1 VVGSRLAWSPP
12 GRCRPRTVPRVTLRV
27 VVLLLAMAFV
37 FWRFLPR
44 YRMPWTIPLV
54 LVGVVLT
61 VRTVT
66 WLAGD

>member
-1 VVGSRLAWSPP
+1 M
-12 GRCRPRTVPRVTLRV
+12 TLKV
-27 VVLLLAMAFV
+27 VVLLLAAAFV
-37 FWRFLPR
+37 AWRVLPR

-54 LVGVVLT
+54 LVGVVLS

>member
-1 VVGSRLAWSPP
+1 M
-12 GRCRPRTVPRVTLRV
+12 
-27 VVLLLAMAFV
+27 LLLAVALV
-37 FWRFLPR
+37 ARRFLPR

>member
-1 VVGSRLAWSPP
+1 M
-12 GRCRPRTVPRVTLRV
+12 TLKV
-27 VVLLLAMAFV
+27 VVLLLAAAFV
-37 FWRFLPR
+37 AYRFAPRWRL
-44 YRMPWTIPLV
+44 PWTVPLV

>member
-1 VVGSRLAWSPP
+1 M
-12 GRCRPRTVPRVTLRV
+12 TLRA
-27 VVLLLAMAFV
+27 VVLLLALAFV
-37 FWRFLPR
+37 LRRFLPR

-54 LVGVVLT
+54 LVGVVVT

>member
-1 VVGSRLAWSPP
+1 M
-12 GRCRPRTVPRVTLRV
+12 TLKV

-37 FWRFLPR
+37 CWRFLPR

-54 LVGVVLT
+54 LVGVVVT

>member
-1 VVGSRLAWSPP
+1 M
-12 GRCRPRTVPRVTLRV
+12 
-27 VVLLLAMAFV
+27 LLLAAAFLAR
-37 FWRFLPR
+37 RFLPR
-44 YRMPWTIPLV
+44 YRMPWAIPLV

>member
-1 VVGSRLAWSPP
+1 M
-12 GRCRPRTVPRVTLRV
+12 
-27 VVLLLAMAFV
+27 LLAVAFV
-37 FWRFLPR
+37 ARRFLPR

-66 WLAGD
+66 WVAGD

>member
-1 VVGSRLAWSPP
+1 M
-12 GRCRPRTVPRVTLRV
+12 TLKA
-27 VVLLLAMAFV
+27 VVLLMALAFV
-37 FWRFLPR
+37 AYRVAPRWRL
-44 YRMPWTIPLV
+44 PWTIPLV

>member
-1 VVGSRLAWSPP
+1 M
-12 GRCRPRTVPRVTLRV
+12 TLKV
-27 VVLLLAMAFV
+27 VVLLLAVAFV
-37 FWRFLPR
+37 AHRLRPHW
-44 YRMPWTIPLV
+44 RMPWAVPLV

>member
-1 VVGSRLAWSPP
+1 M
-12 GRCRPRTVPRVTLRV
+12 TLKV
-27 VVLLLAMAFV
+27 VVLLLAAALLA
-37 FWRFLPR
+37 RRLLPR